1 MFVLGNTNGKIKGI
15 RSDINNDMRLFLSD
29 GDSISISLETSTE
42 EDFIR
47 IVRDIDDGI
56 SEEFLKQ
63 VYNHFKNGGK
73 E

>member
-1 MFVLGNTNGKIKGI
+1 
-15 RSDINNDMRLFLSD
+15 MRLFLSD
-29 GDSISISLETSTE
+29 GDTMVISLETNTE
-42 EDFIR
+42 DDFVK

-63 VYNHFKNGGK
+63 VYNYFKNGGK

>member
-15 RSDINNDMRLFLSD
+15 GSYINNDMRLFLSD
-29 GDSISISLETSTE
+29 GDTMVISLETNTE
-42 EDFIR
+42 DDFVR

>member
-1 MFVLGNTNGKIKGI
+1 MFVLDNTNGKIKGI

>member
-29 GDSISISLETSTE
+29 GDSINISLETSTE